1 MTKWETFEFGGKT
14 ITPKLTIRKG
24 WQLGLNSAAV
34 ERFNL
39 EKYKYVVLKINK
51 GEQKIGLKFTNDEK
65 IKGVKKLRIIQG
77 GVSLPAKGFI
87 EYYDLYK
94 VKEKRMLCEWDE
106 SEEMIIAKYL
116 K

>member
-14 ITPKLTIRKG
+14 VTPKLTIRKG
-24 WQLGLNSAAV
+24 WQIGLNSAAV

-39 EKYKYVVLKINK
+39 NKYNFVVLMINK
-51 GEQKIGLKFTNDEK
+51 DDQKIGLKFTNNQNE
-65 IKGVKKLRIIQG
+65 KGVKKLRIVQG

-94 VKEKRMLCEWDE
+94 IKEKKMLCEWHE
-106 SEEMIIAKYL
+106 NEEMIIAKYS